1 MGIKCPEC
9 KTENTSDSQFCKK
22 CATPLT
28 DLSGKSISQ
37 TRTLQTPS
45 ERLIR
50 GTHFAD
56 RYEII
61 EKLGEGGM
69 GAVYRVEDTKVREE
83 VALKLIS
90 PRVASEKQ
98 TIERFRNELKFAR
111 KIRHKHVCQMFDL
124 GEDEG
129 THFITME
136 YVAGEDL
143 KNLLRRT
150 DKLTIEMAIRV
161 AKQVADGL
169 AEAHRIGIVHRDLK
183 PSNIMIDNEGEARI
197 MDFGIARSTRSKG
210 ITGAGLVIGTP
221 EYMSPEQAEGKE
233 ADSRSDIYSLG
244 VIFFEMLTGQRPFE
258 GDSALGIA
266 MKHKGEEPQEPRLLN
281 PNISD
286 SINELVLKCLKKNPD
301 DRYQNIEELRDGL
314 SSIDMK
320 LPAVKTRGRQI
331 SGLISKEITVS
342 LNLRKFL
349 VPGLVFILVIV
360 AGLFIWRPWGEKIV
374 SDTPSGKPTLAI
386 VYFKNIS
393 GVNAIDIWKTHFS
406 EFLMIDIGQSKHINV
421 LDPVKTYSILQ
432 DLDLLDSED
441 YSESDLMRI
450 CEEGH
455 ASHILRGFI
464 RRSEGKNKVDATLY
478 RADTLESLGSEN
490 VEGTDEDE
498 IDVLVDQMTLKIKNL
513 FGLTETQISEDIDMR
528 IGVIRP
534 KSEEAYELYSRGLK
548 TALVQSEYESAIQ
561 MVKMALDIEP
571 DFAYGYLCL
580 ATFYFNTGRSKESK
594 LNTEKALE
602 LYAKKELEYDYK
614 ISVKEKNIALAKL
627 NTYSEAT
634 LDKCFDYSREI
645 LKYYPDNLNASDN
658 LAFYNYVLENWDE
671 SITYYNHMWKLGFK
685 DSWIPYKNLAF
696 AYSANGL
703 YDKAEEGLQFILE
716 YFPDES
722 APHGVLALI
731 HLCQKEHDQ
740 ALLELEAS
748 SQLPTSG
755 YGDWAKGVFLYC
767 REDFE
772 DAIEAFEEQKNQ
784 TQDLWFATDAFMQ
797 LHNTCIAQG
806 RFEEARVHL
815 KRGISF
821 AEKNEQ
827 NMYLPNLYF
836 ALMYNLLED
845 GRADDAIDVFD
856 ISWEKAQ
863 QAGPL
868 DGYHMRRLLYIKG
881 IALLVK
887 EDSDEARKIVVSL
900 KELIESG
907 KNPKAMKYFFHLSG
921 LLEQGIGNIPA
932 ALDYYHDALELIPYE
947 FPDDPSSRSNMAPYL
962 ESLGIAYFNLGE
974 LDKAIEQFE
983 KIQALTVG
991 RLFFGDIYAKS
1002 YYTMGKIFEQKAWR
1016 GKAIEC
1022 FEKFLDLW
1030 KNADPDI
1037 PEVDDAKNRLARLTE
1052 NE

>member
-266 MKHKGEEPQEPRLLN
+266 MKHKGEEPKEPRLLN

-301 DRYQNIEELRDGL
+301 DRYQNIEELRDEL

-490 VEGTDEDE
+490 VEGTVISVDEQNGNIDIKVGSTNITVKAESIEKVERDGRQISISFPISSKRRSGRAATSYELDLRGKHADE
-498 IDVLVDQMTLKIKNL
+498 IY
-513 FGLTETQISEDIDMR
+513 
-528 IGVIRP
+528 GV
-534 KSEEAYELYSRGLK
+534 
-548 TALVQSEYESAIQ
+548 
-561 MVKMALDIEP
+561 
-571 DFAYGYLCL
+571 
-580 ATFYFNTGRSKESK
+580 
-594 LNTEKALE
+594 
-602 LYAKKELEYDYK
+602 
-614 ISVKEKNIALAKL
+614 
-627 NTYSEAT
+627 
-634 LDKCFDYSREI
+634 LDKFLNDASLSNLKEVRIIHGYATGTVRKIVREI
-645 LKYYPDNLNASDN
+645 LASH
-658 LAFYNYVLENWDE
+658 
-671 SITYYNHMWKLGFK
+671 T
-685 DSWIPYKNLAF
+685 
-696 AYSANGL
+696 
-703 YDKAEEGLQFILE
+703 
-716 YFPDES
+716 
-722 APHGVLALI
+722 
-731 HLCQKEHDQ
+731 
-740 ALLELEAS
+740 
-748 SQLPTSG
+748 
-755 YGDWAKGVFLYC
+755 
-767 REDFE
+767 
-772 DAIEAFEEQKNQ
+772 
-784 TQDLWFATDAFMQ
+784 
-797 LHNTCIAQG
+797 
-806 RFEEARVHL
+806 
-815 KRGISF
+815 
-821 AEKNEQ
+821 
-827 NMYLPNLYF
+827 
-836 ALMYNLLED
+836 
-845 GRADDAIDVFD
+845 
-856 ISWEKAQ
+856 
-863 QAGPL
+863 
-868 DGYHMRRLLYIKG
+868 
-881 IALLVK
+881 LVK
-887 EDSDEARKIVVSL
+887 SFKPGTQSEGGDGVTMAY
-900 KELIESG
+900 LI
-907 KNPKAMKYFFHLSG
+907 
-921 LLEQGIGNIPA
+921 
-932 ALDYYHDALELIPYE
+932 
-947 FPDDPSSRSNMAPYL
+947 
-962 ESLGIAYFNLGE
+962 
-974 LDKAIEQFE
+974 
-983 KIQALTVG
+983 
-991 RLFFGDIYAKS
+991 
-1002 YYTMGKIFEQKAWR
+1002 
-1016 GKAIEC
+1016 
-1022 FEKFLDLW
+1022 
-1030 KNADPDI
+1030 
-1037 PEVDDAKNRLARLTE
+1037 
-1052 NE
+1052 